1 MKKLKVLKIL
11 MMIVIIMGILFISS
25 LKVNAVENVYETVEV
40 AATYE
45 EDKIII
51 TTNNSSGKGGN
62 GLSDMTQD
70 EALDKYKSNGVTGSD
85 ELSRRSNML
94 VTALQAIGTVVAVI
108 MLSII
113 AIKYMISSVEER
125 ADYKQTMIPY
135 VIGAGTL
142 LIVSNL
148 LGLIYSIIQNL
159 NV

>member
-1 MKKLKVLKIL
+1 MKNLKVLKIL

-113 AIKYMISSVEER
+113 AIKYMISSFEER

-148 LGLIYSIIQNL
+148 LGLIYSIMQNL

>member
-51 TTNNSSGKGGN
+51 TTDNSSGKGGS

-70 EALDKYKSNGVTGSD
+70 DALDKYKSNGVTGSD

>member
-1 MKKLKVLKIL
+1 MKNLKVLKIL

-148 LGLIYSIIQNL
+148 LGLIYSIMQNL

>member
-1 MKKLKVLKIL
+1 MKNLKVLKIL

-70 EALDKYKSNGVTGSD
+70 DALDKYKSNGVTGSD

>member
-1 MKKLKVLKIL
+1 MKNLKVLKIL

>member
-1 MKKLKVLKIL
+1 MKNLKVLKIL

-70 EALDKYKSNGVTGSD
+70 QALDKYKSNGVTGSD

-148 LGLIYSIIQNL
+148 LGLIYSIMQNL

>member
-1 MKKLKVLKIL
+1 MKNLKVLKIL

-85 ELSRRSNML
+85 ELNRRSNML

>member
-1 MKKLKVLKIL
+1 MKKNLFDKNLKIEITTGNKKL
-11 MMIVIIMGILFISS
+11 
-25 LKVNAVENVYETVEV
+25 TVK
-40 AATYE
+40 

-148 LGLIYSIIQNL
+148 LGLIYSIMQNL